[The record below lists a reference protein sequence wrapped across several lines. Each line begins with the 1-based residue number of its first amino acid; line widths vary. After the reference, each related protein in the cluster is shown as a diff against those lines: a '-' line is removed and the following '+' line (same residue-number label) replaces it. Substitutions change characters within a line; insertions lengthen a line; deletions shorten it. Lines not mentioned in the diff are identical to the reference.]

1 MTATLNGYPVESLTL
16 TSPRVGAWVA
26 DAALVDAPP
35 LAGPVSLVVDGRARR
50 GVVHRGGVELG
61 RWTGRIVGGAAGGL
75 HAILGPAAYADT
87 TLAVVLGE
95 TLRDAGEALAPTSG
109 ELTATV
115 ARWARVAGP
124 AHHTVA
130 DVARAA
136 GYAWRVLDDGGVWC
150 GPEAWAALALG
161 ADLDVLSH
169 DPATGRY
176 ELAGEAAAAIDPGRV
191 VTLDGV
197 SVRVGAVERRQH
209 GAELLTVLYADREG
223 DAASRLTAAFDGMVR
238 RSTRRM
244 DYLAVYP
251 GRVVEQRANGTLDVV
266 ADSPDVQLPRAIPYR
281 TLPGLAL
288 EVPAGTRVAVGFEH
302 GDPARPYAGLWEHGD
317 VTRWTLD
324 GGTHR
329 AAREGHATADGSVSA
344 TTTPPAGTPP
354 LVNLILAYTPPGG
367 APQTLTIAGLPPTVT
382 VTGSWSLAGKIAEG
396 ADALRIP

>member
-1 MTATLNGYPVESLTL
+1 MTATLNSYPVESLTL
-16 TSPRVGAWVA
+16 TVPRVGAWVA
-26 DAALVDAPP
+26 DVALVDAPA
-35 LAGPVSLVVDGRARR
+35 LAGSVSLVVDGRTWR
-50 GVVHRGGVELG
+50 GVVHRGGVDLG
-61 RWTGRIVGGAAGGL
+61 RWTGRLVAGAAGGL

-95 TLRDAGEALAPTSG
+95 TLRDAGEALASTSG

-136 GYAWRVLDDGGVWC
+136 GYAWRVLDDGSVWC
-150 GPEAWAALALG
+150 GPEGWAALALG

-176 ELAGEAAAAIDPGRV
+176 ELAGDACAAIDPGRV
-191 VTLDGV
+191 VTLDGAA
-197 SVRVGAVERRQH
+197 VRVGAVERRQH

-223 DAASRLTAAFDGMVR
+223 DAGSRLTAAFDGMVKR
-238 RSTRRM
+238 ATRRL

-251 GRVVEQRANGTLDVV
+251 GRVVEQRADGTLDVV
-266 ADSPDVQLPRAIPYR
+266 ADSPDVQLPRAIRYR

-288 EVPAGTRVAVGFEH
+288 EVPAGTRVAVGFEG
-302 GDPARPYAGLWEHGD
+302 GDPARPFAGLWELGD

-329 AAREGHATADGSVSA
+329 AAREGNSVTRTAGMQAWMEAVSSALSILTVPSVVGTISEGS
-344 TTTPPAGTPP
+344 
-354 LVNLILAYTPPGG
+354 
-367 APQTLTIAGLPPTVT
+367 
-382 VTGSWSLAGKIAEG
+382 
-396 ADALRIP
+396 DALRLP